1 MIYLE
6 RVSQQYQ
13 RHTSLNM
20 GRCVLR
26 QPFIDQYKKKQRFL
40 SDLKSP
46 YKRDIK
52 LRSIGFVVNYYRQNY
67 LYLGAA

>member
-1 MIYLE
+1 MIYFA

-13 RHTSLNM
+13 WHTSLNM

-26 QPFIDQYKKKQRFL
+26 QPFIDQYKKQRFL

-52 LRSIGFVVNYYRQNY
+52 LCSIGFVVNYYRQNY
-67 LYLGAA
+67 LYLSAA